1 MIKFEKKKNKKIKK
15 KEKEKVPANPFKK
28 ICPRSM
34 LPPLL

>member
-1 MIKFEKKKNKKIKK
+1 MIKFEKKKKKKNK

>member
-1 MIKFEKKKNKKIKK
+1 MIKFEKKKIKNKK